1 MVLLAAW
8 KQHHSSDLITRSP
21 RVDPGRDVQ
30 SVDSARGSGPSLHDC
45 AETRRRCYD
54 FTSFLSRDIPK
65 SPRARPTGSL
75 QVRTCAAFRLHSRG
89 WQRSRSAKWKECK
102 SRDETTTHCFS
113 SLVVPLSTELSVSAN
128 ESRRSSSS
136 TSTELSRVVQVG
148 FHQRRSI
155 DSISTLNAECQD
167 RGVSPTVNCK
177 RR

>member
-1 MVLLAAW
+1 MVVLLAAW

-21 RVDPGRDVQ
+21 TVDPGRDVQ

-75 QVRTCAAFRLHSRG
+75 QVCTCASFRLHSRG
-89 WQRSRSAKWKECK
+89 WQRSRSAKSKEGK

-113 SLVVPLSTELSVSAN
+113 SLVEPLSTELSVPASK
-128 ESRRSSSS
+128 S
-136 TSTELSRVVQVG
+136 
-148 FHQRRSI
+148 RSI
-155 DSISTLNAECQD
+155 EGKVSQQSCLGSCNSAFTRDVPSTRSRL
-167 RGVSPTVNCK
+167 
-177 RR
+177 